1 MIRHCHHS
9 AWAFLWRLWL
19 CCWVALVA
27 DLHAA
32 TPLPASPTPHYILD
46 TAKWLSP
53 GAFEALDSRL
63 ETFERETSSQLV
75 VAILPKIPD
84 GEEMVDY
91 SQRLFELW
99 KPGQAGKSNGAIF
112 LVFEAERKM
121 RIHTGYGLE
130 GVLPDARC
138 KQIIED
144 VVAPL
149 MRQGQREAAITAG
162 VDAMIAAA
170 KGEYTGTGKTRLDG
184 SRHGSG
190 ISSGLIIFIILVIW
204 IAVLVRRGLTATEI
218 IFTVLGPSRSSGGW
232 GGSSG
237 GWGGSSGGWG
247 GSSGGGFSGGG
258 GSSGGGGAS
267 GGW

>member
-1 MIRHCHHS
+1 MIRHRHRS
-9 AWAFLWRLWL
+9 AWYFPWRLWL

-46 TAKWLSP
+46 AARWLSP
-53 GAFEALDSRL
+53 GAFAALDAKL
-63 ETFERETSSQLV
+63 QAFERETSSQLLV
-75 VAILPKIPD
+75 TILPKIPD
-84 GEEMVDY
+84 GEEMADY

-99 KPGQAGKSNGAIF
+99 KPGQADNSNGAIF
-112 LVFEAERKM
+112 LVFETERKM

-170 KGEYTGTGKTRLDG
+170 KGEYSGTGKTRLDG

-190 ISSGLIIFIILVIW
+190 ISSGIIIFIILAIW
-204 IAVLVRRGLTATEI
+204 IATLLRRGLTATEI
-218 IFTVLGPSRSSGGW
+218 IFTALGASR
-232 GGSSG
+232 GSR